1 MAIFIIW
8 GKRSEKYYG
17 RLRWT
22 YPFLKGYFLCVDL
35 FRNTLLLMQ
44 LFLFVA
50 GIAEETKKNASY
62 SLVAEK
68 EFRSVLLL
76 DDKIHAEVDQW
87 IRDNAKLTEKKSGV
101 PVESL
106 GEQVRIRLNKVEESY
121 VAFLAKYPKHVEA
134 RLAFGSF
141 YSGLGKLDDAMGQW
155 SDALDLDKKN
165 PVPWNNIGKAYGQ
178 KGKISEAIRH
188 FTKASELAPNQP
200 LYYRN
205 LAAML
210 FAYPDQAARYYL
222 IDRSKV
228 VPKVLLLF
236 EKALILD
243 PKNFTLATDT
253 AMVHLATRPFDAKE
267 AISAW
272 NNALLLAPDSRTK
285 EGVRIHLARIH
296 AHIGEVKIA
305 RKLLGDVREPKFS
318 ELKEEI
324 LKKINSS
331 QKPASARP

>member
-1 MAIFIIW
+1 MN
-8 GKRSEKYYG
+8 
-17 RLRWT
+17 
-22 YPFLKGYFLCVDL
+22 L
-35 FRNTLLLMQ
+35 FRNTFLLSQ
-44 LFLFVA
+44 LLWVVILVSAENKQDDQQTFV
-50 GIAEETKKNASY
+50 
-62 SLVAEK
+62 VEK

-76 DDKIHAEVDQW
+76 DDKIHSEVDQW
-87 IRDNAKLTEKKSGV
+87 IRDNAKLTEKKSGI

-106 GEQVRIRLNKVEESY
+106 GEQIRIRLSKVEEAY
-121 VAFLAKYPKHVEA
+121 VSFLAKYPKHVEA

-141 YSGLGKLDDAMGQW
+141 YSGLGKHDAAMGQW
-155 SDALDLDKKN
+155 TEARDLEKQN
-165 PVPWNNIGKAYGQ
+165 PVPWNNMGKAYGQ

-188 FTKASELAPNQP
+188 FSKASELAPKQP

-222 IDRSKV
+222 IDRSQV

-253 AMVHLATRPFDAKE
+253 AMIYLATSPFKAKE
-267 AISAW
+267 AINAW
-272 NNALLLAPDSRTK
+272 NKALSLAPDIRSK

-296 AHIGEVKIA
+296 ARIGEPKVA
-305 RKLLGDVREPKFS
+305 QKLLLDVRDPNFNQ
-318 ELKEEI
+318 LKEEI
-324 LKKINSS
+324 LKKIDSLPSTNSTS
-331 QKPASARP
+331 Q

>member
-1 MAIFIIW
+1 MN
-8 GKRSEKYYG
+8 
-17 RLRWT
+17 
-22 YPFLKGYFLCVDL
+22 L
-35 FRNTLLLMQ
+35 FRNTFLLSQ
-44 LFLFVA
+44 LLWVVTLVSAENKQDDQQTFV
-50 GIAEETKKNASY
+50 
-62 SLVAEK
+62 VEK

-76 DDKIHAEVDQW
+76 DDKIHSEVDQW
-87 IRDNAKLTEKKSGV
+87 IRDNAKLTEKKSGI

-106 GEQVRIRLNKVEESY
+106 GEQIRIRLSKVEEAY
-121 VAFLAKYPKHVEA
+121 VSFLAKYPKHVEA

-141 YSGLGKLDDAMGQW
+141 YSGLGKHDAAMGQW
-155 SDALDLDKKN
+155 TEARDLEKQN

-188 FTKASELAPNQP
+188 FSKASELAPKQP

-222 IDRSKV
+222 IDRSQV

-253 AMVHLATRPFDAKE
+253 AMIYLATSPFKAKE
-267 AISAW
+267 AINAW
-272 NNALLLAPDSRTK
+272 NKALSLAPDIRSK

-296 AHIGEVKIA
+296 VRIGEPKVA
-305 RKLLGDVREPKFS
+305 QKLLLDVRDPNFNQ
-318 ELKEEI
+318 LKEEI
-324 LKKINSS
+324 LKKIDSLPSTNSTS
-331 QKPASARP
+331 Q

>member
-1 MAIFIIW
+1 MAIFSIW
-8 GKRSEKYYG
+8 GKRSEKYHD
-17 RLRWT
+17 RLHWT
-22 YPFLKGYFLCVDL
+22 YPFLKGYFGCVDL
-35 FRNTLLLMQ
+35 LRNIILLSQ
-44 LFLFVA
+44 LFVIVIV
-50 GIAEETKKNASY
+50 IAAENKKNAPQ

-68 EFRSVLLL
+68 EFRSLLLL

-106 GEQVRIRLNKVEESY
+106 GEQVRIRMDKVEETY

-155 SDALDLDKKN
+155 SEARDLDKQN

-188 FTKASELAPNQP
+188 FTKASELAPKQP

-205 LAAML
+205 LAAMI

-222 IDRSKV
+222 IDRAQI

-236 EKALILD
+236 KKALILD

-253 AMVHLATRPFDAKE
+253 AMVYLATRPFEAKE
-267 AISAW
+267 AINAW
-272 NNALLLAPDSRTK
+272 NNALALAPDIRSK
-285 EGVRIHLARIH
+285 EGVLIHLARIH
-296 AHIGEVKIA
+296 AHIGEVKTA
-305 RKLLGDVREPKFS
+305 RKLLGDVREPKFN
-318 ELKEEI
+318 ELKDEI
-324 LKKINSS
+324 LKKIDASSNST
-331 QKPASARP
+331 SARP

>member
-1 MAIFIIW
+1 M
-8 GKRSEKYYG
+8 
-17 RLRWT
+17 
-22 YPFLKGYFLCVDL
+22 DL
-35 FRNTLLLMQ
+35 FRNTFLLSQ
-44 LFLFVA
+44 LLWVVILVSAENKQDDQQTFV
-50 GIAEETKKNASY
+50 
-62 SLVAEK
+62 VEK

-76 DDKIHAEVDQW
+76 DDKIHSEVDQW
-87 IRDNAKLTEKKSGV
+87 IRDNAKLTEKKSGI

-106 GEQVRIRLNKVEESY
+106 GEQIRIRLSKVEEAY
-121 VAFLAKYPKHVEA
+121 VSFLAKYPKHVEA

-141 YSGLGKLDDAMGQW
+141 YSGLGKHDAAMGQW
-155 SDALDLDKKN
+155 TEARDLEKQN
-165 PVPWNNIGKAYGQ
+165 PVPWNNMGKAYGQ

-188 FTKASELAPNQP
+188 FSKASELAPKQP

-222 IDRSKV
+222 IDRSQI

-253 AMVHLATRPFDAKE
+253 AMIYLATSPFKAKE
-267 AISAW
+267 AINAW
-272 NNALLLAPDSRTK
+272 NKALSLAPDIRSK

-296 AHIGEVKIA
+296 ARIGEPKVA
-305 RKLLGDVREPKFS
+305 QKLLLDVRDPNFNQ
-318 ELKEEI
+318 LKEEI
-324 LKKINSS
+324 LKKIDSLPSTNSTS
-331 QKPASARP
+331 Q

>member
-1 MAIFIIW
+1 M
-8 GKRSEKYYG
+8 
-17 RLRWT
+17 
-22 YPFLKGYFLCVDL
+22 DL
-35 FRNTLLLMQ
+35 FRNTFLLSQ
-44 LFLFVA
+44 LLWVVILVSAENKQDDQQTFV
-50 GIAEETKKNASY
+50 
-62 SLVAEK
+62 VEK

-76 DDKIHAEVDQW
+76 DDKIHSEVDQW
-87 IRDNAKLTEKKSGV
+87 IRDNAKLTEKKSGI

-106 GEQVRIRLNKVEESY
+106 GEQIRIRLSKVEEAY
-121 VAFLAKYPKHVEA
+121 VSFLAKYPKHVEA

-141 YSGLGKLDDAMGQW
+141 YSGLGKHDAAMGQW
-155 SDALDLDKKN
+155 TEARDLEKQN
-165 PVPWNNIGKAYGQ
+165 PVPWNNMGKAYGQ

-188 FTKASELAPNQP
+188 FSKASELAPKQP

-222 IDRSKV
+222 IDRSQV

-253 AMVHLATRPFDAKE
+253 AMIYLTTSPFKAKE
-267 AISAW
+267 AINAW
-272 NNALLLAPDSRTK
+272 NKALSLAPDIRSK

-296 AHIGEVKIA
+296 ARIGEPKVA
-305 RKLLGDVREPKFS
+305 QKLLGEVRDPNFNQ
-318 ELKEEI
+318 LKEEI
-324 LKKINSS
+324 LKKIDSLPSTNSTS
-331 QKPASARP
+331 Q

>member
-1 MAIFIIW
+1 M
-8 GKRSEKYYG
+8 
-17 RLRWT
+17 
-22 YPFLKGYFLCVDL
+22 DL
-35 FRNTLLLMQ
+35 FRNTFLLSQ
-44 LFLFVA
+44 LLWVVILVSAENKQDDQQTFV
-50 GIAEETKKNASY
+50 
-62 SLVAEK
+62 VEK

-76 DDKIHAEVDQW
+76 DDKIHSEVDQW
-87 IRDNAKLTEKKSGV
+87 IRDNAKLTEKKSGI

-106 GEQVRIRLNKVEESY
+106 GEQIRIRLSKVEEAY
-121 VAFLAKYPKHVEA
+121 VSFLAKYPKHVEA

-141 YSGLGKLDDAMGQW
+141 YSGLGKHDAAMGQW
-155 SDALDLDKKN
+155 TEARDLEKQN

-188 FTKASELAPNQP
+188 FSKASELAPKQP

-222 IDRSKV
+222 IDRSQI

-253 AMVHLATRPFDAKE
+253 AMIYLATSPFKAKE
-267 AISAW
+267 AINAW
-272 NNALLLAPDSRTK
+272 NKALSLAPDIRSK

-296 AHIGEVKIA
+296 ARIGEPKVA
-305 RKLLGDVREPKFS
+305 QKLLLDVRDPNFNQ
-318 ELKEEI
+318 LKEEI
-324 LKKINSS
+324 LKKIDSLPSTNSTS
-331 QKPASARP
+331 Q

>member
-1 MAIFIIW
+1 
-8 GKRSEKYYG
+8 
-17 RLRWT
+17 
-22 YPFLKGYFLCVDL
+22 VDL
-35 FRNTLLLMQ
+35 FRNTFLLSQ
-44 LFLFVA
+44 LLWVVILVSAENKQDDQQTFV
-50 GIAEETKKNASY
+50 
-62 SLVAEK
+62 VEK

-76 DDKIHAEVDQW
+76 DDKIHSEVDQW
-87 IRDNAKLTEKKSGV
+87 IRDNAKLTEKKSGI

-106 GEQVRIRLNKVEESY
+106 GEQIRIRLSKVEEAY
-121 VAFLAKYPKHVEA
+121 VSFLAKYPKHVEA

-141 YSGLGKLDDAMGQW
+141 YSGLGKHDAAMGQW
-155 SDALDLDKKN
+155 TEARDLEKQN
-165 PVPWNNIGKAYGQ
+165 PVPWNNMGKAYGQ

-188 FTKASELAPNQP
+188 FSKASELAPKQP

-222 IDRSKV
+222 IDRSQV

-253 AMVHLATRPFDAKE
+253 AMIYLATSPFKAKE
-267 AISAW
+267 AINAW
-272 NNALLLAPDSRTK
+272 NKALSLAPDIRSK

-296 AHIGEVKIA
+296 ARIGEPKVA
-305 RKLLGDVREPKFS
+305 QKLLLDVRDPNFNQ
-318 ELKEEI
+318 LKEEI
-324 LKKINSS
+324 LKKIDSLPSTNSTS
-331 QKPASARP
+331 Q

>member
-1 MAIFIIW
+1 M
-8 GKRSEKYYG
+8 
-17 RLRWT
+17 
-22 YPFLKGYFLCVDL
+22 DL
-35 FRNTLLLMQ
+35 FRNTFLLSQ
-44 LFLFVA
+44 LLWVVILVSAENKQDDQQTFV
-50 GIAEETKKNASY
+50 
-62 SLVAEK
+62 VEK

-76 DDKIHAEVDQW
+76 DDKIHSEVDQW
-87 IRDNAKLTEKKSGV
+87 IRDNAKLTEKKSGI

-106 GEQVRIRLNKVEESY
+106 GEQIRIRLSKVEEAY
-121 VAFLAKYPKHVEA
+121 VSFLAKYPKHVEA

-141 YSGLGKLDDAMGQW
+141 YSGLGKHDDAMGQW
-155 SDALDLDKKN
+155 AEARDLEKQN

-188 FTKASELAPNQP
+188 FTKASELAPKQP

-222 IDRSKV
+222 IDRSQV

-253 AMVHLATRPFDAKE
+253 AMIYLATSPFKAKE
-267 AISAW
+267 AINAW
-272 NNALLLAPDSRTK
+272 NKALSLAPDIRSK

-296 AHIGEVKIA
+296 VRIGEPKVA
-305 RKLLGDVREPKFS
+305 QKLLLDVRDPNFNQ
-318 ELKEEI
+318 LKEEI
-324 LKKINSS
+324 LKKIDSLPSTNSTS
-331 QKPASARP
+331 Q

>member
-1 MAIFIIW
+1 M
-8 GKRSEKYYG
+8 
-17 RLRWT
+17 
-22 YPFLKGYFLCVDL
+22 DL
-35 FRNTLLLMQ
+35 FRNTFLLSQ
-44 LFLFVA
+44 LLWVVILVSAENKQDDQQNFV
-50 GIAEETKKNASY
+50 
-62 SLVAEK
+62 VEK

-76 DDKIHAEVDQW
+76 DDKIHSEVDQW
-87 IRDNAKLTEKKSGV
+87 IRDNAKLTEKKSGI

-106 GEQVRIRLNKVEESY
+106 GEQIRIRLSKVEEAY
-121 VAFLAKYPKHVEA
+121 VSFLAKYPKHVEA

-141 YSGLGKLDDAMGQW
+141 YSGLGKHDAAMGQW
-155 SDALDLDKKN
+155 TEARDLEKQN
-165 PVPWNNIGKAYGQ
+165 PVPWNNMGKAYGQ

-188 FTKASELAPNQP
+188 FSKASELAPKQP

-222 IDRSKV
+222 IDRSQV

-253 AMVHLATRPFDAKE
+253 AMIYLATSPFKAKE
-267 AISAW
+267 AINAW
-272 NNALLLAPDSRTK
+272 NKALSLAPDIRSK

-296 AHIGEVKIA
+296 ARIGEPKVA
-305 RKLLGDVREPKFS
+305 QKLLLDVRDPKFNQ
-318 ELKEEI
+318 LKEEI
-324 LKKINSS
+324 LKKIDSLPSTNSTS
-331 QKPASARP
+331 Q

>member
-1 MAIFIIW
+1 M
-8 GKRSEKYYG
+8 
-17 RLRWT
+17 
-22 YPFLKGYFLCVDL
+22 DL
-35 FRNTLLLMQ
+35 FRNTFLLSQ
-44 LFLFVA
+44 LLWVVILVSAENKQDDQQTFV
-50 GIAEETKKNASY
+50 
-62 SLVAEK
+62 VEK

-76 DDKIHAEVDQW
+76 DDKIHSEVDQW
-87 IRDNAKLTEKKSGV
+87 IRDNAKLTEKKSGI

-106 GEQVRIRLNKVEESY
+106 GEQIRIRLSKVEEAY
-121 VAFLAKYPKHVEA
+121 VSFLAKYPKHVEA

-141 YSGLGKLDDAMGQW
+141 YSGLGKHDDAMGQW
-155 SDALDLDKKN
+155 AEARDLEKQN
-165 PVPWNNIGKAYGQ
+165 PVPWNNMGKAYGQ

-188 FTKASELAPNQP
+188 FSKASELAPKQP

-222 IDRSKV
+222 IDRSQV

-253 AMVHLATRPFDAKE
+253 AMIYLATSPFKAKE
-267 AISAW
+267 AINAW
-272 NNALLLAPDSRTK
+272 NKALSLAPDIRSK

-296 AHIGEVKIA
+296 ARIGEPKVA
-305 RKLLGDVREPKFS
+305 QKLLLDVRDPNFNQ
-318 ELKEEI
+318 LKEEI
-324 LKKINSS
+324 LKKIDSLPSTNSTS
-331 QKPASARP
+331 Q

>member
-1 MAIFIIW
+1 MAIFSIW
-8 GKRSEKYYG
+8 GKRSEKFHD
-17 RLRWT
+17 RLHWT
-22 YPFLKGYFLCVDL
+22 YPFLKGYFGCVDL
-35 FRNTLLLMQ
+35 FRNTILLSQ
-44 LFLFVA
+44 LFVVVI
-50 GIAEETKKNASY
+50 GISAENKKNASQA
-62 SLVAEK
+62 LVAEK
-68 EFRSVLLL
+68 EFRSVLRL

-87 IRDNAKLTEKKSGV
+87 IRDNAKLSEKKSGV

-106 GEQVRIRLNKVEESY
+106 GEQVRIKLNKVEETY
-121 VAFLAKYPKHVEA
+121 VAFLVKYPKHVEA

-155 SDALDLDKKN
+155 SEARDLDKQN
-165 PVPWNNIGKAYGQ
+165 PVPWNNMGKAYGQ

-188 FTKASELAPNQP
+188 FNKASELAPKQP

-222 IDRSKV
+222 IDRAQV

-236 EKALILD
+236 KKALVLD

-253 AMVHLATRPFDAKE
+253 AMVYLATRPFKAKE

-272 NNALLLAPDSRTK
+272 NDALALAPDNRSK
-285 EGVRIHLARIH
+285 EGVLIHLARIH

-305 RKLLGDVREPKFS
+305 RKLLGDVREPKFN

-324 LKKINSS
+324 LMQINASPNS
-331 QKPASARP
+331 TSARP

>member
-1 MAIFIIW
+1 M
-8 GKRSEKYYG
+8 
-17 RLRWT
+17 
-22 YPFLKGYFLCVDL
+22 DL
-35 FRNTLLLMQ
+35 FRNTFLLSQ
-44 LFLFVA
+44 LLWVVILVSAENKQDDQQAFV
-50 GIAEETKKNASY
+50 
-62 SLVAEK
+62 VEK

-76 DDKIHAEVDQW
+76 DDKIHSEVDQW
-87 IRDNAKLTEKKSGV
+87 IRDNAKLTEKKSGI

-106 GEQVRIRLNKVEESY
+106 GEQIRIRLSKVEEAY
-121 VAFLAKYPKHVEA
+121 VSFLAKYPKHVEA

-141 YSGLGKLDDAMGQW
+141 YSGLGKHDDAMGQW
-155 SDALDLDKKN
+155 AEARDLEKQN

-188 FTKASELAPNQP
+188 FSKASELAPKQP

-222 IDRSKV
+222 IDRSQV

-253 AMVHLATRPFDAKE
+253 AMIYLATSPFKAKE
-267 AISAW
+267 AINAW
-272 NNALLLAPDSRTK
+272 NKALSLAPDIRSK

-296 AHIGEVKIA
+296 ARIGEPKVA
-305 RKLLGDVREPKFS
+305 QKLLLDVRDPNFNQ
-318 ELKEEI
+318 LKEEI
-324 LKKINSS
+324 LKKIDSLPSTNSTS
-331 QKPASARP
+331 Q

>member
-1 MAIFIIW
+1 MDL
-8 GKRSEKYYG
+8 
-17 RLRWT
+17 LRH
-22 YPFLKGYFLCVDL
+22 
-35 FRNTLLLMQ
+35 TLLLSQ
-44 LFLFVA
+44 LLGVVILVSAENKQDDQQAFV
-50 GIAEETKKNASY
+50 
-62 SLVAEK
+62 VEK

-76 DDKIHAEVDQW
+76 DDKIHSEVDQW

-106 GEQVRIRLNKVEESY
+106 GEQIRIRLSKVEEAY
-121 VAFLAKYPKHVEA
+121 VSFLAKYPKHVEA

-141 YSGLGKLDDAMGQW
+141 YSGLGKHDDAMGQW
-155 SDALDLDKKN
+155 AEARDLEKQN

-188 FTKASELAPNQP
+188 FTKASELAPKQP

-222 IDRSKV
+222 IDRSQV

-253 AMVHLATRPFDAKE
+253 AMIYLATSPFKAKE
-267 AISAW
+267 AINAW
-272 NNALLLAPDSRTK
+272 NKALSLAPDIRSK

-296 AHIGEVKIA
+296 ARIGEPKIA
-305 RKLLGDVREPKFS
+305 QKLLLDVRDPNFNQ
-318 ELKEEI
+318 LKEEI
-324 LKKINSS
+324 LKKIDSLPSTNSTS
-331 QKPASARP
+331 Q

>member
-1 MAIFIIW
+1 MAIFSIW
-8 GKRSEKYYG
+8 GKRSEKYHD
-17 RLRWT
+17 RLHWT
-22 YPFLKGYFLCVDL
+22 YPFLKGYFGCVDL
-35 FRNTLLLMQ
+35 LRNIILLSQ
-44 LFLFVA
+44 LFVIVIV
-50 GIAEETKKNASY
+50 IAAENKKNAPQ

-68 EFRSVLLL
+68 EFRSLLLL

-106 GEQVRIRLNKVEESY
+106 GEQVRIRMDKVEETY

-155 SDALDLDKKN
+155 NEARDLDKQN

-188 FTKASELAPNQP
+188 FTKASELAPKQP

-222 IDRSKV
+222 IDRAQI

-236 EKALILD
+236 KKALILD

-253 AMVHLATRPFDAKE
+253 AMVYLATRPFEAKE
-267 AISAW
+267 AINAW
-272 NNALLLAPDSRTK
+272 NNALALAPDIRSK
-285 EGVRIHLARIH
+285 EGVLIHLARIH

-305 RKLLGDVREPKFS
+305 RKLLGDVREPKFN
-318 ELKEEI
+318 ELKDEI
-324 LKKINSS
+324 LKKIDASSNST
-331 QKPASARP
+331 SARP

>member
-1 MAIFIIW
+1 
-8 GKRSEKYYG
+8 
-17 RLRWT
+17 
-22 YPFLKGYFLCVDL
+22 
-35 FRNTLLLMQ
+35 
-44 LFLFVA
+44 
-50 GIAEETKKNASY
+50 
-62 SLVAEK
+62 
-68 EFRSVLLL
+68 
-76 DDKIHAEVDQW
+76 
-87 IRDNAKLTEKKSGV
+87 
-101 PVESL
+101 
-106 GEQVRIRLNKVEESY
+106 
-121 VAFLAKYPKHVEA
+121 VAFLVKYPKHVEA

-155 SDALDLDKKN
+155 SEARDLDKQN

-188 FTKASELAPNQP
+188 FTKASELAPKQP

-222 IDRSKV
+222 IDRTKV

-236 EKALILD
+236 KKALVLD

-253 AMVHLATRPFDAKE
+253 AMVYLATRPFKAKD

-272 NNALLLAPDSRTK
+272 NDALALAPDNRSK
-285 EGVRIHLARIH
+285 EGVLIHLARIH

-305 RKLLGDVREPKFS
+305 RKLLGDIREPKFN

-324 LKKINSS
+324 LIQIDASPNSN
-331 QKPASARP
+331 SARP

>member
-1 MAIFIIW
+1 M
-8 GKRSEKYYG
+8 
-17 RLRWT
+17 
-22 YPFLKGYFLCVDL
+22 DL
-35 FRNTLLLMQ
+35 FRNTFLLSQ
-44 LFLFVA
+44 LLWVVILVSAENKQDDQQTFV
-50 GIAEETKKNASY
+50 
-62 SLVAEK
+62 VEK

-76 DDKIHAEVDQW
+76 DDKIHSEVDQW

-106 GEQVRIRLNKVEESY
+106 GEQIRIRLSKVEEAY
-121 VAFLAKYPKHVEA
+121 VSFLAKYPKHVEA

-141 YSGLGKLDDAMGQW
+141 YSGLGKHDAAMGQW
-155 SDALDLDKKN
+155 TEARDLEKQN
-165 PVPWNNIGKAYGQ
+165 PVPWNNMGKAYGQ

-188 FTKASELAPNQP
+188 FTKASELAPKQP

-222 IDRSKV
+222 IDRSQV

-253 AMVHLATRPFDAKE
+253 AMIYLATSPFKAKE
-267 AISAW
+267 AINAW
-272 NNALLLAPDSRTK
+272 NKALSLAPDIRSK

-296 AHIGEVKIA
+296 ARIGEPKIA
-305 RKLLGDVREPKFS
+305 QKLLLDVRDPNFNQ
-318 ELKEEI
+318 LKEEI
-324 LKKINSS
+324 LKKIDSLPSTNSTS
-331 QKPASARP
+331 Q